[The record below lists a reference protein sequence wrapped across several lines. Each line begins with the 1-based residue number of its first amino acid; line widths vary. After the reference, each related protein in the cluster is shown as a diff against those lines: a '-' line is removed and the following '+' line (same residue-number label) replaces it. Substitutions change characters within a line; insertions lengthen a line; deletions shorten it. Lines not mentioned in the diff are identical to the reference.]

1 MRKFLASSLE
11 LLEVAVVALATVIFI
26 RSFLFQ
32 PFLVSGQ
39 SMVPNFANGDYLL
52 IDEFTYRLRAPE
64 RGEVIVFRPPG
75 NESTYYIKRIIGL
88 PGEKVRIVNDHIAI
102 YEPDKEDPVLLDES
116 YLSSNTLTVP
126 SSPANTEFTL
136 KADQYFV
143 LGDNRAQSY
152 DSRSWGLL
160 NKKAVIGLA
169 RVRLWPVLNAR
180 AFAAPKY

>member
-11 LLEVAVVALATVIFI
+11 LIEVAAVALATVIFI

-52 IDEFTYRLRAPE
+52 IDEFTYRFREPQ
-64 RGEVIVFRPPG
+64 RGEVIVFRPPV
-75 NESTYYIKRIIGL
+75 NESVYYIKRVIGL
-88 PGEKVRIVNDHIAI
+88 PGETVRVQNGHITVMESRNSNAIV
-102 YEPDKEDPVLLDES
+102 LDEH
-116 YLSSNTLTVP
+116 YLPDSTVTMPMASNNV
-126 SSPANTEFTL
+126 EFVL
-136 KADQYFV
+136 GKDQYFV

-160 NKKAVIGLA
+160 EKKAIIGIA
-169 RVRLWPVLNAR
+169 RVRLWPLVDAQ
-180 AFAAPKY
+180 AFAAPQY